1 MTRTDPGNDAA
12 AQSRGRRMLLLL
24 AALFLVPL
32 AVSFWLYYGSAWR
45 PSGTVE
51 RGQLVSPAVP
61 LPEVVLPL
69 APGAASP
76 ATAPGFL
83 KDKWTVVFVGD
94 GACDARCRKALVD
107 SRQVRLALDKD
118 MDRVQRVFLFRG
130 ECCENGWLEAEHP
143 GLLAVRVDGPEA
155 AALLSPFDA
164 AAGGQAM
171 LSGRLYLVDPL
182 GNLMMSYAPDVPAQD
197 LLKDLERLLK
207 LSHIG

>member
-1 MTRTDPGNDAA
+1 MTTVDPGNQAA
-12 AQSRGRRMLLLL
+12 DQRRGRRMLLLL
-24 AALFLVPL
+24 AALFLLPL

-45 PSGTVE
+45 PAGTVE
-51 RGQLVSPAVP
+51 RGQLVSPALP

-69 APGAASP
+69 APGAASTSTSP
-76 ATAPGFL
+76 AFL
-83 KDKWTVVFVGD
+83 EGKWSVVFIGD
-94 GACDARCRKALVD
+94 GACDTRCRQALVD

-130 ECCENGWLEAEHP
+130 DCCEAGWLEGEQA
-143 GLLAVRVDGPEA
+143 GLLAVRADGAEA
-155 AALLSPFDA
+155 ASQLAPFDA
-164 AAGGQAM
+164 VAGGQAM

-182 GNLMMSYAPDVPAQD
+182 GNLMMSYAPDAPPKD

>member
-1 MTRTDPGNDAA
+1 MTTSDSSKDLAVQR
-12 AQSRGRRMLLLL
+12 RGRRMLLAL

-32 AVSFWLYYGSAWR
+32 GVSFWLYYGSSWR
-45 PSGTVE
+45 PAGTVE

-61 LPEVVLPL
+61 LPEVSLPL
-69 APGAASP
+69 ATGAPST

-83 KDKWTVVFVGD
+83 RDKWTVVFVGA
-94 GACDARCRKALVD
+94 GACDARCRQALVD

-118 MDRVQRVFLFRG
+118 MDRVQRVFLFSG
-130 ECCENGWLEAEHP
+130 DCCEAGWLEREHP
-143 GLLAVRVDGPEA
+143 GLLAVRADGPDA
-155 AALLSPFDA
+155 AALLAPFDA

-182 GNLMMSYAPDVPAQD
+182 GNLMMSYAPDAPAKD